1 MMMTS
6 RMIDRMMMISSCP
19 SIYTH
24 WNIHT
29 NFSSD
34 PPIADFTLSKIAWHW
49 HLEFTC
55 KEIYIKHIYLI
66 HFILTSTFKTCI
78 KNSLR
83 HVPFIS
89 VQYVKI
95 WILKLNTWFCWLSLA
110 SKKSSN
116 FGKDLFSFQLTSR
129 IPQGIQ
135 RIKTHIGCL
144 SFIPSLTV
152 FICYLNL
159 RDRHSVA
166 KNENNVWIQN
176 ATLHLFASLHLWM
189 FISFS
194 RRSFQKVSSAL
205 SIVQ

>member
-1 MMMTS
+1 MYFEIRFSEFPSSLRPVAHPHIRKSKYPNKHSMMMTS

-66 HFILTSTFKTCI
+66 HFILALTFKTCI
-78 KNSLR
+78 KKITQR
-83 HVPFIS
+83 HAPFIS

-95 WILKLNTWFCWLSLA
+95 WNWTLDFV
-110 SKKSSN
+110 
-116 FGKDLFSFQLTSR
+116 
-129 IPQGIQ
+129 
-135 RIKTHIGCL
+135 GCL
-144 SFIPSLTV
+144 WRRKNPPISEKICSPSSWLPEFPKAYRGSRLTLV
-152 FICYLNL
+152 AFLLYLSYCL
-159 RDRHSVA
+159 Y
-166 KNENNVWIQN
+166 
-176 ATLHLFASLHLWM
+176 L
-189 FISFS
+189 
-194 RRSFQKVSSAL
+194 L
-205 SIVQ
+205 S